1 MAMSRTSAAFA
12 AGVSR
17 ALHKQ
22 GITVLGSGTPYTR
35 EGIRVRKFM
44 DHSAS
49 VTVDLDAPSAAKRL
63 ADAVEEALTTA
74 GYLVERRHDTAMWA
88 QR

>member
-1 MAMSRTSAAFA
+1 
-12 AGVSR
+12 
-17 ALHKQ
+17 
-22 GITVLGSGTPYTR
+22 
-35 EGIRVRKFM
+35 M